1 MSLHTALR
9 PNRGFH
15 GSLISNITLSHSH
28 RRPECTLHI
37 LYVLPPIAF
46 IDPYELELRSD
57 QYTYH
62 YEGTRNLELPI
73 VAVDRDK
80 PGVLLVDVN
89 DVTKKGG
96 NGHLEVE
103 VPLHFRYGVPLEEC
117 ESSKEAVER
126 GSLEQP
132 WGFIT
137 CPLSDQSPVLE
148 KPPIPIPYALPPSW
162 TFLQSK
168 DIEPLEA
175 TEGAGS
181 LDYAIPLGRKSDL
194 LQVEIGTALV
204 FLLCFLYLLRVT
216 LRAVQRMREKS
227 ASRECKKQ
235 R

>member
-137 CPLSDQSPVLE
+137 CPLSGTYVR
-148 KPPIPIPYALPPSW
+148 PP
-162 TFLQSK
+162 
-168 DIEPLEA
+168 
-175 TEGAGS
+175 
-181 LDYAIPLGRKSDL
+181 
-194 LQVEIGTALV
+194 
-204 FLLCFLYLLRVT
+204 LLRLTDVNDASRSKSCARETAHPYPVCSPT
-216 LRAVQRMREKS
+216 LMDIPPVQRHRAARSNRRRGFPGLRDSIGPE
-227 ASRECKKQ
+227 E
-235 R
+235 